1 MTTRWEL
8 ATGGARGTAGIP
20 ELYLRLN
27 EFAKL
32 GNLSSLVAKK
42 SPEPIVLGAC
52 RGSLG
57 RPGIL
62 AAIPSRLSL

>member
-8 ATGGARGTAGIP
+8 ATGGARGTAGI
-20 ELYLRLN
+20 RLN